1 MILLNSTSAV
11 LQIASGLP
19 PSQVQVQASWID
31 TTFSSSTP
39 GTTNTIISTET
50 TTTVVPS
57 PADGVSRSLMSLAIQ
72 NTDPT
77 YPVSISVQHYDGTT
91 TVALFSYDLPAGF
104 TVHFDEGNGWYV
116 VNAAGAIVTSGGGA
130 TTPGGDNG
138 EIQGNDEGSFGGVP
152 GSFLDFVNGLMS
164 LAPVGTGVALSL
176 TGDGEGSDIFDTI
189 RNSDSAK
196 CLSVDSDGN
205 VSIAFGLKDSTD
217 SLGTDGQV
225 LSSTG
230 SATEWKDASGGSPTT
245 PGVGGFW
252 AISLNM
258 PCSVSENPGNISA
271 NNSIRAIL
279 FTLPYATTI
288 SGLAVYV
295 GDTSAVSCVFDIG
308 LYDAATGA
316 GILNSNGSGFGGS
329 GLNGSSTGQVT
340 ATFSEVTIPAGQY
353 LIAWTATAASNL
365 DTFGYYIIES
375 GGANSSLQQEIVGSF
390 GGGDHF
396 VSSDSATGGIL
407 PSSLTLAHLSVA
419 GGYDPPATYFKT

>member
-91 TVALFSYDLPAGF
+91 TVAIFSYDLPAGF
-104 TVHFDEGNGWYV
+104 TIHFDEGHGWYV
-116 VNAAGAIVTSGGGA
+116 VNAAGAIVTTVGSGG
-130 TTPGGDNG
+130 TPGGTNG
-138 EIQGNDEGSFGGVP
+138 QIQGNDEGSFGGVP
-152 GSFLDFVNGLMS
+152 GSFLDFINGLMT
-164 LAPVGTGVALSL
+164 LAPTGTGVALSI
-176 TGDGEGSDIFDTI
+176 TGDSEGSDIFDTI
-189 RNSDSAK
+189 RNSDSEK
-196 CLSVDSDGN
+196 CLSVDSAGD
-205 VSIAFGLKDSTD
+205 VSIAFGLKDNTD
-217 SLGTDGQV
+217 SLGTDGQI

-230 SATEWKDASGGSPTT
+230 SATEWIDAGSGSPTT

-258 PCSVSENPGNISA
+258 PGSLSENLGNISA

-279 FTLPYATTI
+279 FTLPYDTTI

-295 GDTSAVSCVFDIG
+295 GASAAVDCVFDVG
-308 LYDAATGA
+308 LYDAVTGV

-353 LIAWTATAASNL
+353 LIAWTATATSDLAS
-365 DTFGYYIIES
+365 FGYYIIES
-375 GGANSSLQQEIVGSF
+375 GSANSTMQQQVVGSF

-396 VSSDSATGGIL
+396 VSSDSATSGIL